1 MKVRSLQFG
10 KAMSAA
16 LFVLLLIAVGSKNA
30 LAQTQVATLK
40 HGNQI
45 SAFYGATALSDAHE
59 AAEAGDV
66 ITLSGGVYVIETIT
80 KALTIRGT
88 GFVTDEITGTA
99 PTMITSDVVAT
110 VPNSEGSLSVEG
122 VLFSSTFTANCLSS
136 PHFINC
142 YFGSFVT
149 GENTVMM
156 SQPEFFNC
164 RFNTIN
170 ISQATNSNFH
180 NCILW
185 HVENYGPGEGMVA
198 YNSYIYNHRI
208 GSTSS
213 SNGTN
218 AMSIFNCII
227 HGNWLSS
234 NSIAVNCIGLG
245 GGQYPFGDA
254 MQENCWQYDS
264 HSIVFETFDGSS
276 YNPLTES
283 LVLKEEIASTHLGTD
298 GTEVGIYGGTTIPGA
313 NRPNYLR
320 IKHCTV
326 GDRTTDDGHL
336 SVDIEVVTE
345 E

>member
-1 MKVRSLQFG
+1 MKQHYSFMSKCFCAIFL
-10 KAMSAA
+10 AMIINVAS
-16 LFVLLLIAVGSKNA
+16 VKHA

-142 YFGSFVT
+142 YFGSFLT

-156 SQPEFFNC
+156 SQPQFFNC
-164 RFNTIN
+164 RFNTID

-180 NCILW
+180 NCVLW
-185 HVENYGPGEGMVA
+185 RINNSGTGMVA
-198 YNSYIYNHRI
+198 YNSFIHLYNVMDISVFNSVIY
-208 GSTSS
+208 SS
-213 SNGTN
+213 VNTV
-218 AMSIFNCII
+218 
-227 HGNWLSS
+227 HLSS
-234 NSIAVNCIGLG
+234 NSIAINCIGIG
-245 GGQYPFGDA
+245 NTSNHYSFGSSA
-254 MQENCWQYDS
+254 LQENCWTYNS
-264 HSIVFETFDGSS
+264 LSIVFETFNGS
-276 YNPLTES
+276 YNPLTEP
-283 LVLKEEIASTHLGTD
+283 LILKEEIASTHLGTD

-313 NRPNYLR
+313 NRPSYLR

-326 GDRTTDDGHL
+326 GERTTDDGHL